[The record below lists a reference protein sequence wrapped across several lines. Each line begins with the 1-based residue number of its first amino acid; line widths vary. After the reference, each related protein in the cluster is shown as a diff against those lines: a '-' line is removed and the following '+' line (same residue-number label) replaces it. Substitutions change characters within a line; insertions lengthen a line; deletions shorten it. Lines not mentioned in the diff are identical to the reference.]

1 MFNLKSEI
9 KSLRFRVRRSVKPWG
24 IFARSVD
31 YVLSFLIYLGL
42 VKKLKSAYQA
52 YQTGACSP
60 ENIDDL
66 IIGSN
71 FMSKG
76 QLRNKMVD
84 NANFHLD
91 LSVFTQLP
99 SILPEFDID
108 EQVNLLN
115 LHGFVKL
122 PVRLPIDLVDNLVH
136 LAQNS
141 YVVPTKYA
149 KDRSPKPVPDPK
161 IDHIWD
167 VPFANSIQS
176 KVVQNI
182 LQDKQLITLAAK
194 YLKANPVVIGSR
206 LYYSIAHK
214 DREFL
219 TPENWHVDAGDGLRF
234 VKTFIALSNVE
245 SSNGP
250 TGFIQGTHR
259 SLSRNFYS
267 GRRFFPEEI
276 EQKFKG
282 RFVEATGKV
291 GTIYFVDTRGLHRG
305 TPVREGYRL
314 LLHYL
319 YGTDFFGSARPTTFG
334 LKGNTC
340 FGDSLQGNLART
352 FSAYR
357 SDSPADTSKILG
369 P

>member
-1 MFNLKSEI
+1 MKSVKSELG
-9 KSLRFRVRRSVKPWG
+9 SLRFRVRCSGKPWG
-24 IFARSVD
+24 IFARSAD
-31 YVLSFLIYLGL
+31 YILSFLIYLGS

-52 YQTGACSP
+52 YQTGASSP
-60 ENIDDL
+60 TNVDHL
-66 IIGSN
+66 IVGTN

-76 QLRNKMVD
+76 QLRNKMVED
-84 NANFHLD
+84 AHFQLN
-91 LSVFTQLP
+91 LSVFSQLP

-115 LHGFVKL
+115 LHGFTQL
-122 PVRLPIDLVDNLVH
+122 PVRLPINLVENLVD

-141 YVVPTKYA
+141 HVVPTKYA
-149 KDRSPKPVPDPK
+149 KDRSPKPVPDPE

-167 VPFANSIQS
+167 VPFANSVESKTAQS
-176 KVVQNI
+176 V

-194 YLKANPVVIGSR
+194 YLNANPVVIGSR

-214 DREFL
+214 NREFL
-219 TPENWHVDAGDGLRF
+219 TPENWHVDSGDGLRF
-234 VKTFIALSNVE
+234 IKTFIALSNIE

-250 TGFIQGTHR
+250 TGFIQGTHQ
-259 SLSRNFYS
+259 SLPRKYYS

-305 TPVREGYRL
+305 TPVREGSRL
-314 LLHYL
+314 LFHYL

-334 LKGNTC
+334 LKRSAC
-340 FGDSLQGNLART
+340 FGDGFQGHLART

-357 SDSPADTSKILG
+357 SNSPADTSKIMG

>member
-1 MFNLKSEI
+1 MFKLQSALGA
-9 KSLRFRVRRSVKPWG
+9 LRFMVRRSGKPWG
-24 IFARSVD
+24 IFARSAD
-31 YVLSFLIYLGL
+31 YILSFLIYLGS

-52 YQTGACSP
+52 YQTGASSP
-60 ENIDDL
+60 INVDHL
-66 IIGSN
+66 IVGTN

-76 QLRNKMVD
+76 KLRNKMVED
-84 NANFHLD
+84 AHFQLN
-91 LSVFTQLP
+91 LSVFSQLP

-115 LHGFVKL
+115 LHGFTHL
-122 PVRLPIDLVDNLVH
+122 PVRLPINLVENLVD

-141 YVVPTKYA
+141 HVVPTKYA
-149 KDRSPKPVPDPK
+149 KDRSSKPVPDPE

-167 VPFANSIQS
+167 VPFANSVESKIVQS
-176 KVVQNI
+176 V

-194 YLKANPVVIGSR
+194 YLNANPVVIGSR

-214 DREFL
+214 NREFL

-234 VKTFIALSNVE
+234 VKTFIALSNIE

-250 TGFIQGTHR
+250 TGFIQGTHQ
-259 SLSRNFYS
+259 SLSRKYYS

-305 TPVREGYRL
+305 TPVREGSRL
-314 LLHYL
+314 LFHYL

-334 LKGNTC
+334 LKRSAC
-340 FGDSLQGNLART
+340 FGDGFQGHLART

-357 SDSPADTSKILG
+357 SNSPADTSKIMG